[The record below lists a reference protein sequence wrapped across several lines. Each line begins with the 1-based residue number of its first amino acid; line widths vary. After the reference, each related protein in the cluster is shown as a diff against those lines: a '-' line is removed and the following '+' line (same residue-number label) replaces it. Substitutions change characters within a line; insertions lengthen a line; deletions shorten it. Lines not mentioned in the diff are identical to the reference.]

1 MEFKIKK
8 KILLVGDRVL
18 ISPEKEM
25 DKSRHGLYLP
35 PSVKEKEKVQ
45 GGYIVRIGPGYPI
58 VNPNYLDQESWVTT
72 PRDPVKYIP
81 LQAEEGDYILFLRD
95 TAIEIE
101 FEEQKYLIIQQSS
114 ILLLIRNES
123 IPDFSTTTK

>member
-72 PRDPVKYIP
+72 PKDPVKYIP
-81 LQAEEGDYILFLRD
+81 LQAEEGDYILFLRY
-95 TAIEIE
+95 A
-101 FEEQKYLIIQQSS
+101 L
-114 ILLLIRNES
+114 
-123 IPDFSTTTK
+123 

>member
-8 KILLVGDRVL
+8 KILLVGDRIL

-25 DKSRHGLYLP
+25 DKTRHGLYLP

-45 GGYIVRIGPGYPI
+45 GGYVVKIGPGYPI
-58 VNPNYLDQESWVTT
+58 VNPNFVEQESWSTEHKE
-72 PRDPVKYIP
+72 PIKYIP
-81 LQAEEGDYILFLRD
+81 LQAEEGDYVLFLRD

-101 FEEQKYLIIQQSS
+101 FEEQNYLIIQQSS
-114 ILLLIRNES
+114 ILMLIRHES
-123 IPDFSTTTK
+123 IPDFTTSKK